1 MSPKLCAEPAPATPI
16 AASAT
21 PTGIS
26 QDSASRSETAP
37 KTGWMIE
44 EPIVTTSSSAPAAP
58 YE

>member
-1 MSPKLCAEPAPATPI
+1 MQVSAKLSNSPEPAIPT

-26 QDSASRSETAP
+26 HASWSRSERAP

-44 EPIVTTSSSAPAAP
+44 EPIVTTSSSTPAAP
-58 YE
+58 